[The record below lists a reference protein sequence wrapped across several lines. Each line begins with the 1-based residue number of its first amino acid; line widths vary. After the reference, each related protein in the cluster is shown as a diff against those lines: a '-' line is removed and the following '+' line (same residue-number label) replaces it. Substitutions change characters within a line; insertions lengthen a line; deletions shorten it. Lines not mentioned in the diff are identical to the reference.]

1 MRYKLTVLLIVLN
14 LALFSLIFYI
24 DRVQSTRSV
33 FESTSRLIL
42 DRSFVQGIDKVRITS
57 TASGTEWQLEQ
68 SGENRWDVISPIH
81 WKANPYAIQ
90 QLLFQLKGLSWESR
104 FPVDDLASAG
114 QSLESYNLAAPP
126 LEIELSSGTNSVK
139 LAIGAPTEIGNRLY
153 MMAPDGKF
161 ILVIS
166 RGIMELLQREMDVFL
181 DRRIFG
187 LGMEE
192 SRVIQIQDRSAS
204 NVRVR
209 LERDQT
215 GWNFVSPIE
224 APADPERVQ
233 AMIAEWQTIEA
244 EGFEMIENPGLEMNS
259 NAVQLTFEGLNE
271 RETLV
276 LAPPAGVTGTPV
288 YFLAKRDAYDA
299 IFKVDANDVD
309 TLRTAQG
316 ILREKRILN
325 RHADDWTSLSIEFGN
340 LSTTLQQLE
349 NGTWQVLNTD
359 TSGALNSRAAD
370 PETVGNV
377 KALLRNMEAI
387 RFVSDAPAENDLI
400 RYGLDD
406 PQRTIT
412 LRKAGGEAVVFN
424 IGGVSR
430 EDEGTLLY
438 ANTNQSAS
446 VFVVRPHLL
455 ADLPLDASYYWD
467 RTLFTLPEAADVLDV
482 QLVTRD
488 SGEPIPLSEEAIA
501 TLTGYI
507 RNVKV
512 ARFLDVPFSDPLQL
526 GDSRIIDWTYSLVA
540 TVDFGASP
548 TLEVEGLEF
557 LVSDRLGGSTQYLAR
572 AGTGE
577 IGTLPAN
584 VIEALDSALAS
595 FPEDPGEAPDEP
607 VFREEST
614 EPEATVPEPEVQP

>member
-33 FESTSRLIL
+33 FESASRLIL
-42 DRSFVQGIDKVRITS
+42 DRSFVQGIDKVSITS
-57 TASGTEWQLEQ
+57 TASGTKWRLERT
-68 SGENRWDVISPIH
+68 GETQWDVISPIH
-81 WKANPYAIQ
+81 WKANPYALQ

-114 QSLESYNLAAPP
+114 QSLESYNLANPP
-126 LEIELSSGTNSVK
+126 LEIELFNGANSVK

-153 MMAPDGKF
+153 MMAPDGEF

-166 RGIMELLQREMDVFL
+166 RGIMELLQRDMDVFL

-209 LERDQT
+209 LERGET

-224 APADPERVQ
+224 AAADPERVQ

-244 EGFEMIENPGLEMNS
+244 EGFEMIEDPGLEMNS
-259 NAVQLTFEGLNE
+259 SAIQLTFEGLNE
-271 RETLV
+271 RETLI
-276 LAPPAGVTGTPV
+276 LAPPPGTAGNPV
-288 YFLAKRDAYDA
+288 HFLAKRDAYDA
-299 IFKVDANDVD
+299 IFKVKAARVNE
-309 TLRTAQG
+309 LRTAQAA
-316 ILREKRILN
+316 LREKRMLN
-325 RHADDWTSLSIEFGN
+325 RHADDWTSLSIQFGN
-340 LSTTLQQLE
+340 LTTTLQQLE
-349 NGTWQVLNTD
+349 NGSWQVLDTD
-359 TSGALNSRAAD
+359 AAGALNARAAD
-370 PETVGNV
+370 PETIANV
-377 KALLRNMEAI
+377 KSLLRNMEAV

-412 LRKAGGEAVVFN
+412 LRKASGQSVVFN
-424 IGGVSR
+424 IGGISR
-430 EDEGTLLY
+430 EDQGTLLY

-467 RTLFTLPEAADVLDV
+467 RTLFTLPDTADILDV
-482 QLVTRD
+482 QLLARD
-488 SGEPIPLSEEAIA
+488 DDQPVPLGPEVVDALSSY
-501 TLTGYI
+501 L
-507 RNVKV
+507 RQVRV
-512 ARFLDVPFSDPLQL
+512 ARFLDAPFSDPLAL
-526 GDSRIIDWTYSLVA
+526 GDSRTVEWPYKLVA
-540 TVDFGASP
+540 TVDLGTGT
-548 TLEVEGLEF
+548 TLEVETVEF
-557 LVSDRLGGSTQYLAR
+557 LVSARLGGSTQYLAR
-572 AGTGE
+572 VQTGE
-577 IGTLPAN
+577 IGTLPTGI
-584 VIEALDSALAS
+584 IEALDSVLAT
-595 FPEDPGEAPDEP
+595 FPDDPGEAPDEP
-607 VFREEST
+607 VFIEET
-614 EPEATVPEPEVQP
+614 VEAEEAVPELEVQP

>member
-57 TASGTEWQLEQ
+57 TASGTEWQLQ
-68 SGENRWDVISPIH
+68 QAGDNRWDVISPIH

-126 LEIELSSGTNSVK
+126 LEIELSSGTNSVR

-192 SRVIQIQDRSAS
+192 SRVIQVQDRSAS

-209 LERDQT
+209 LERDET

-224 APADPERVQ
+224 AAADPERVQ

-244 EGFEMIENPGLEMNS
+244 EGFEMMENPGLEMNS

-299 IFKVDANDVD
+299 IFKVDAAEVD
-309 TLRTAQG
+309 ALRTAQEV
-316 ILREKRILN
+316 LREKRMLN
-325 RHADDWTSLSIEFGN
+325 RHADDWTSLSIAFGD
-340 LSTTLQQLE
+340 LTTTLQQLE
-349 NGTWQVLNTD
+349 NGSWQVLNTD
-359 TSGALNSRAAD
+359 TSGALNAKTAD
-370 PETVGNV
+370 PETIGKV
-377 KALLRNMEAI
+377 KALLRNMEAV
-387 RFVSDAPAENDLI
+387 RFVSDAPSENDLV

-412 LRKAGGEAVVFN
+412 LRKASGQSVVFN
-424 IGGVSR
+424 VGGISR

-438 ANTNQSAS
+438 ANTSQSAS

-467 RTLFTLPEAADVLDV
+467 RTLFTLPETADILDV
-482 QLVTRD
+482 QLVSRD
-488 SGEPIPLSEEAIA
+488 SSEPVPLQEAAVA
-501 TLTGYI
+501 TLTGYM
-507 RNVKV
+507 RNVRV
-512 ARFLDVPFSDPLQL
+512 ARFLDEPFSDPLQL
-526 GDSRIIDWTYSLVA
+526 GDSRTIDWTYALEA

-548 TLEVEGLEF
+548 TLEVETLQF
-557 LVSDRLGGSTQYLAR
+557 LVSSRLGGSTQYLAR
-572 AGTGE
+572 AETGE
-577 IGTLPAN
+577 IGTLPAE
-584 VIEALDSALAS
+584 VIEALDSALAT
-595 FPEDPGEAPDEP
+595 FPDDPGGAPDEP
-607 VFREEST
+607 VFIEEPV
-614 EPEATVPEPEVQP
+614 EPEETVPEPEVQP